1 MKNQQLTTTRLNQ
14 IIEQVFPTLSG
25 NGLTYNK
32 RNNMYL
38 TSGYTSNAGN
48 TYFNGIQL
56 SDRLIIQYD
65 LGQGYF
71 YLFLNG
77 IKIYCFNGTEK
88 QLISSKT
95 YQNFIY
101 SEYDARREC
110 IEMVSEYMTSQIKM
124 INGCSENDQIRTY
137 SEKLIEA
144 TNVSM

>member
-101 SEYDARREC
+101 SEYAFR
-110 IEMVSEYMTSQIKM
+110 M
-124 INGCSENDQIRTY
+124 
-137 SEKLIEA
+137 
-144 TNVSM
+144 